1 MDKLDYW
8 QPIPLGTK
16 RWKASYNRR
25 LQVENVNSM
34 VQEKGGLDAE
44 LCRVRGLGPHTL
56 AALAVSIAHNL
67 KQAKKDPYADDAND
81 DTGEDDSTG
90 NPIQGD
96 PGEPDDNLP
105 EGGAGADLP
114 RSPDNGNNSGNA
126 LRAPP

>member
-1 MDKLDYW
+1 MGDTARIIDK
-8 QPIPLGTK
+8 TT
-16 RWKASYNRR
+16 RR
-25 LQVENVNSM
+25 IL
-34 VQEKGGLDAE
+34 
-44 LCRVRGLGPHTL
+44 PTT
-56 AALAVSIAHNL
+56 
-67 KQAKKDPYADDAND
+67 DDAND

-114 RSPDNGNNSGNA
+114 RSPDSGNNSGNA